1 MSALAVTP
9 RDRRTWLLAG
19 ALALAAHALA
29 AAALLDWSRPVEPPV
44 PEPVVLVELPE
55 MAAAPAPNAAP
66 AEPRQPMPEQPDQP
80 QAPAPP
86 LAVPQARAP
95 LPADPVT
102 LPPPATVR
110 AAPAPAPA
118 QAVPVAPP
126 AAIAPAGTGRGA
138 SPLPGA
144 DPRAKQAEVDYRA
157 IVNAYLARRK
167 SYPAEA
173 KKAHQEGTVAIR
185 FTVDR
190 NGGVSDVRL
199 IRGSGHDVLD
209 AATLALLQR
218 VAPLP
223 RMPASVPR
231 DSMPM
236 AVAIEYS
243 LKTS

>member
-1 MSALAVTP
+1 MSALAMTS
-9 RDRRTWLLAG
+9 RDRRTWTLAA

-29 AAALLDWSRPVEPPV
+29 AAALLDWSRPLEPPV

-66 AEPRQPMPEQPDQP
+66 AEPRQPAPEQPDQP
-80 QAPAPP
+80 QVPAPP
-86 LAVPQARAP
+86 LAVPQVRAP

-102 LPPPATVR
+102 LPPPAPVR
-110 AAPAPAPA
+110 AAPAPA
-118 QAVPVAPP
+118 QAAPVAPP
-126 AAIAPAGTGRGA
+126 AAITPAGTGRGA

>member
-1 MSALAVTP
+1 MSAVVLAGGE
-9 RDRRTWLLAG
+9 RRTWGLAG
-19 ALALAAHALA
+19 AVALAAHGA
-29 AAALLDWSRPVEPPV
+29 AVIALLLAVRPAPEPV
-44 PEPVVLVELPE
+44 PEPVVLVELPAE
-55 MAAAPAPNAAP
+55 AAPASAVAAT
-66 AEPRQPMPEQPDQP
+66 RSVQPTAQQSLVQP
-80 QAPAPP
+80 QMPAPP
-86 LAVPQARAP
+86 LDLPTVRAP

-102 LPPPATVR
+102 LPPPSPVR
-110 AAPAPAPA
+110 AAPAPGPAPA
-118 QAVPVAPP
+118 QAAAVAN
-126 AAIAPAGTGRGA
+126 AGNASGA
-138 SPLPGA
+138 SQIAGS

-167 SYPAEA
+167 SYPVEA

-190 NGGVSDVRL
+190 SGAVSDVRM
-199 IRGSGHDVLD
+199 IRGSGHQILD
-209 AATLALLQR
+209 AATIALLQR

-223 RMPASVPR
+223 RMPASVQR

>member
-1 MSALAVTP
+1 
-9 RDRRTWLLAG
+9 
-19 ALALAAHALA
+19 
-29 AAALLDWSRPVEPPV
+29 
-44 PEPVVLVELPE
+44 

-66 AEPRQPMPEQPDQP
+66 AEPRQPAPEQPDQP
-80 QAPAPP
+80 QVPAPP
-86 LAVPQARAP
+86 LAVPQVRAP

-102 LPPPATVR
+102 LPPPAPVP
-110 AAPAPAPA
+110 AAPAPA